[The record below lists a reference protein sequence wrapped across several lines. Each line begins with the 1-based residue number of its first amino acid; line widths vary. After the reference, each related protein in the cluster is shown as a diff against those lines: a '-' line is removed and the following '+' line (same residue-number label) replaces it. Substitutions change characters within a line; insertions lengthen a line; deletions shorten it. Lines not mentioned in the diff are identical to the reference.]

1 MDRVAGF
8 RIGRQDA
15 RVLNSQAVLEETDW
29 ARLSHA
35 YGPAPESPG
44 MLEALLSDDPE
55 ARADAVA
62 FLDGA
67 VLHQGSIYSVTAPA
81 ATYVAGILSDPRAGV
96 PTGNALPWD
105 DRVRPLRAALLDWL
119 GRLAESANADAT
131 EDVNGDSDDEEQAAI
146 QACRVLGPDLYR
158 LVVPFVADADE
169 SVREAALSAVMQLL
183 TAPELANYQVI
194 EAERLERRAT
204 DLMEPEER
212 SAIAMVLVRWGLPTR
227 LLADEHPGVRAC
239 AALSAGHDGDP
250 AAAAAIRALLLDAG
264 AARSWFEGQPEG
276 SLDQLRLA
284 AIQAML
290 RRTIS
295 FDEVLDIALVLAR
308 TADSTTVDYD
318 WGPLLVRA
326 FPGGYAAGQ
335 ELSSAQR
342 AYLTA
347 LVENDKCWPERRAH
361 PIVAQ
366 MYPDFQPGPMDRME
380 MAFLEYMADSDA
392 DVTGTC
398 NPIVWLLRAGLPT
411 TRDELRA
418 LIA

>member
-169 SVREAALSAVMQLL
+169 SVREAALSRRDADCL
-183 TAPELANYQVI
+183 TAPELANYQLI

-326 FPGGYAAGQ
+326 FPRRVCRGPGAVVSATRVPDRPGGERQVLAGTPARIR
-335 ELSSAQR
+335 SSR
-342 AYLTA
+342 RCIPIFSPVRWTGWRWHFWSTWRTA
-347 LVENDKCWPERRAH
+347 T
-361 PIVAQ
+361 
-366 MYPDFQPGPMDRME
+366 PMSPAPATR
-380 MAFLEYMADSDA
+380 LCGCLGRPADHA
-392 DVTGTC
+392 
-398 NPIVWLLRAGLPT
+398 R
-411 TRDELRA
+411 
-418 LIA
+418 